1 MVTENIAEEDP
12 NLMDEVEAMKTGMWN
27 KYSRYFLDLRNM
39 DNL

>member
-12 NLMDEVEAMKTGMWN
+12 NLMDEVEAMKTGMSN
-27 KYSRYFLDLRNM
+27 KYSRYFMDLRNM